1 MGLDKLYENNDE
13 VKIEASLIAEG
24 ESERVEFLS
33 VAEEEDVILVE
44 IQKAKKGKGKKGSA
58 QWTFEPKEV
67 EQEK

>member
-13 VKIEASLIAEG
+13 VKIEATLIAEG

-44 IQKAKKGKGKKGSA
+44 I
-58 QWTFEPKEV
+58 
-67 EQEK
+67 